1 MLSKYAT
8 IVGLAV
14 ALLGLTATLAPAV
27 ELTCSQVS
35 EVWVGQPRAGSPMRT
50 TCVMAKG
57 PDGQEVP
64 VTVLDSRMG
73 EKLHCT
79 EKGGRFAEITCPNS
93 PFGAFGTRST
103 WYVPTPGLFRTRDV
117 KPAWMGQ

>member
-1 MLSKYAT
+1 MLSKHAK

-14 ALLGLTATLAPAV
+14 AILGLAATLASAV

-35 EVWVGQPRAGSPMRT
+35 EAWIGTPRGGSPIRT
-50 TCVMAKG
+50 TCTMAKG

-64 VTVLDSRMG
+64 VTVLDVRMG

-79 EKGGRFAEITCPNS
+79 DKGGRFTETTCPNT
-93 PFGAFGTRST
+93 PLAVHGNRSQ
-103 WYVPTPGLFRTRDV
+103 WYVPTPGLFRTREV
-117 KPAWMGQ
+117 RPAWMGQ

>member
-1 MLSKYAT
+1 MDGLCETEGTACTLSRLRSERHGLSEEEKSMLSKYAT

-79 EKGGRFAEITCPNS
+79 EKGGRFAEITC
-93 PFGAFGTRST
+93 
-103 WYVPTPGLFRTRDV
+103 
-117 KPAWMGQ
+117 